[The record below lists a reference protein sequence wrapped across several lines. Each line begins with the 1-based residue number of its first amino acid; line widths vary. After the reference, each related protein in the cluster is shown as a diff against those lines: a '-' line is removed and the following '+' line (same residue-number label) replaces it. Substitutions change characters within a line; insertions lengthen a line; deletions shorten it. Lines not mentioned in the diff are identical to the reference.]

1 MANNLKAIDLE
12 PVLQWI
18 RNNTI
23 DGISPARRM
32 YHASAARAGLPAY
45 SSLQRRNWTWPKL
58 LAAAGVPPRAVG
70 RPRNII
76 EPECGNAMLHRVA
89 GCTPATVDD
98 EIELMRT
105 HAEPPRPIDWPLFGI
120 PTKTETFVV
129 PLTAN
134 TAVRCTRQY
143 FSLR

>member
-32 YHASAARAGLPAY
+32 YHASAARAG
-45 SSLQRRNWTWPKL
+45 
-58 LAAAGVPPRAVG
+58 VPPRAVG

-76 EPECGNAMLHRVA
+76 EPECGNAMMHRVA
-89 GCTPATVDD
+89 GCTPATVDE

-105 HAEPPRPIDWPLFGI
+105 HAEPPRPTDWPLFGI

-129 PLTAN
+129 PITAD